1 MLQIYGYTLLYTAT
15 HVSDLIN
22 KIAIVIKRAKHSAG

>member
-1 MLQIYGYTLLYTAT
+1 
-15 HVSDLIN
+15 VSDLIN